1 MPELHIVAGPNGVG
15 KTTAFTTIVPQ
26 GLEYINADM
35 IAKTIKEKAGGLNT
49 QDIANQEAA
58 KIFYEKAA
66 RKESFAIETNL
77 YDVETYKSFQGLQG
91 LGYNIFIYFLAV
103 DDVSICINRV
113 DLRVQQGGHN
123 VNPDIIRQRY
133 TTGLALL
140 KHYKNFP
147 DVLMLL
153 DNNEGVLN
161 LEAELRKGV
170 IYYQANP
177 CKVWAQSVI
186 EEKHSLDQAIKSKSI
201 EEVKKLYRKK
211 RGL

>member
-15 KTTAFTTIVPQ
+15 KTTAFATIVPE
-26 GLEYINADM
+26 GLEYVNADM

-58 KIFYEKAA
+58 KIFYEKVA

-113 DLRVQQGGHN
+113 DLRVRQGGHS

-140 KHYKNFP
+140 KHYKDFP

-153 DNNEGVLN
+153 DNSEGVLN

-170 IYYQANP
+170 IHYQAKP
-177 CKVWAQSVI
+177 CKAWAQSVI
-186 EEKHSLDQAIKSKSI
+186 EEKLSLDEAIKNKSI
-201 EEVKKLYRKK
+201 EEVKRLYRKK

>member
-26 GLEYINADM
+26 GLEYVNADM
-35 IAKTIKEKAGGLNT
+35 IAKTIREKAGGLNT

-58 KIFYEKAA
+58 KIFYDKVA

-123 VNPDIIRQRY
+123 VNPDTIRQRY

-147 DVLMLL
+147 DVIMLL
-153 DNNEGVLN
+153 DNSEGILN

-170 IYYQANP
+170 IHYQATP
-177 CKVWAQSVI
+177 CKAWAQSVI
-186 EEKHSLDQAIKSKSI
+186 DEKQSLDQAIKSKSI

-211 RGL
+211 KGL

>member
-15 KTTAFTTIVPQ
+15 KTTAFTTIVPH
-26 GLEYINADM
+26 GLEYVNADM

-103 DDVSICINRV
+103 DDVSICVNRV
-113 DLRVQQGGHN
+113 NLRVRQGGHN

-153 DNNEGVLN
+153 DNSEGVLN
-161 LEAELRKGV
+161 LESELRKGA
-170 IYYQANP
+170 IQYQANP
-177 CKVWAQSVI
+177 CKAWAQSVI
-186 EEKHSLDQAIKSKSI
+186 EEKQSQEQAIKSKSI
-201 EEVKKLYRKK
+201 EDVKKLYRKK

>member
-15 KTTAFTTIVPQ
+15 KTTAFATIVPQ
-26 GLEYINADM
+26 GLDYINADL

-66 RKESFAIETNL
+66 RQESFAIETNL

-91 LGYNIFIYFLAV
+91 LGYSIFIYFLAL
-103 DDVSICINRV
+103 DDVSLCIDRV
-113 DLRVQQGGHN
+113 NLRVRQGGHY

-140 KHYKNFP
+140 KHYKSFP
-147 DVLMLL
+147 DVLMLI
-153 DNNEGVLN
+153 DNSEGVLN
-161 LEAELRKGV
+161 VEAELRKGV
-170 IYYQANP
+170 IHYQANP
-177 CKVWAQSVI
+177 CKAWAHSII
-186 EEKHSLDQAIKSKSI
+186 EAKLSLDQPIKSTSI
-201 EEVKKLYRKK
+201 EEVKKQYRKK

>member
-15 KTTAFTTIVPQ
+15 KTTAFTTIVPK
-26 GLEYINADM
+26 GLEYVNADM
-35 IAKTIKEKAGGLNT
+35 IAKAIKEKAGGLNT
-49 QDIANQEAA
+49 QDVANQEAA
-58 KIFYEKAA
+58 KIFYDKAE

-91 LGYNIFIYFLAV
+91 LGYSTFIYFLAV
-103 DDVSICINRV
+103 DDVSICIKRV

-140 KHYKNFP
+140 KHYKHFP

-153 DNNEGVLN
+153 DNSEGALN
-161 LEAELRKGV
+161 LEAELRKG
-170 IYYQANP
+170 IIHYMAKP
-177 CKVWAQSVI
+177 CKAWAQSVL
-186 EEKHSLDQAIKSKSI
+186 EEKQSIDQAIKSKSI
-201 EEVKKLYRKK
+201 EEVKQLYRKK
-211 RGL
+211 RG